1 MLYIVADHAGFE
13 IKTFL
18 LEKLTK
24 TTLEFIDL
32 TPELQEGDDYP
43 DVATIL
49 ADKIKSEIEAGHSP
63 KGIAL
68 CGSGQGICMA
78 LNRHPHIRAATAL
91 KREIVRLSRLHND
104 ANVLCLPGA
113 FINTTKAVKLV
124 KVFANTP
131 FSKIRRHERRIEK
144 LSPKIETK

>member
-1 MLYIVADHAGFE
+1 MLYIASDHAGFE

-24 TTLEFIDL
+24 TSIEFTDL
-32 TPELQEGDDYP
+32 TPELQESDDYP
-43 DVATIL
+43 DVAALL
-49 ADKIKSEIEAGHSP
+49 AAKIKEDIDAGLNP

-68 CGSGQGICMA
+68 CGSGQGICIA
-78 LNRHPHIRAATAL
+78 LNRYSYIRAATSL

-104 ANVLCLPGA
+104 ANVLCLPGE
-113 FINTTKAVKLV
+113 FINTTKALKLV
-124 KVFANTP
+124 KLFVNTP

-144 LSPKIETK
+144 LSPNTETK